1 MPITHLEYRN
11 LFYQNLKTVGSFT
24 RIFTVSVKS
33 VIDWKIIKNWVVLS
47 VHNSRAGLFPAS
59 FAFFSGNQRRRANVN
74 SNGGYRV
81 IPVQR
86 VT

>member
-1 MPITHLEYRN
+1 MPITHPEYRN
-11 LFYQNLKTVGSFT
+11 LFYQNLKIVGSFT

-33 VIDWKIIKNWVVLS
+33 VIDWKIIKNWFVLS
-47 VHNSRAGLFPAS
+47 VHNSHAGLFPAN

-81 IPVQR
+81 ITVQH